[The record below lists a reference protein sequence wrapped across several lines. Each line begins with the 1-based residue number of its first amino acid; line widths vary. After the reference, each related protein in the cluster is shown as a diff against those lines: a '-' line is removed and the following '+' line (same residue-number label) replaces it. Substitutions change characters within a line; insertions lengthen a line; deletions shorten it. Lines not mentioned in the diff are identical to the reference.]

1 VLADRGLEAALD
13 SLAERAILPV
23 DVEVELETRLPS
35 PVEVAAFYVVAESLT
50 NVAKYARAERA
61 LVRVTSDGETAVV
74 EVRDDGIGG
83 AEVGPGSGLRG
94 LTDRLAALDGRIE
107 IESPP
112 GGGTVVR
119 AIIPLPEREEGTSA
133 PQTRH
138 LGSPQLR
145 SSDRI

>member
-1 VLADRGLEAALD
+1 
-13 SLAERAILPV
+13 
-23 DVEVELETRLPS
+23 
-35 PVEVAAFYVVAESLT
+35 VAAFYVVAESLT
-50 NVAKYARAERA
+50 NVAKYAQAERA
-61 LVRVTSDGETAVV
+61 LVRVTSDGEVAVV
-74 EVRDDGIGG
+74 LVRDDGVGG
-83 AEVGPGSGLRG
+83 AQIGPGSGLRG

-112 GGGTVVR
+112 RGGTVAR
-119 AIIPLPEREEGTSA
+119 AIIPLPERDERESA